1 MISNLSCLL
10 GHKRENVKCS
20 CLLHTQRYVIVGML
34 HLTLINPPYF
44 LKEEM
49 QAKQYFCE
57 EKSVIKEEDT
67 LFLDLIDQ
75 LTSQYTFVEFVG
87 FHKKAYNMKQVVTHR
102 RSFTSFSLLFCK
114 IISTYI
120 LILNVKILMDFR
132 EYKYSF
138 ERAILW
144 EQYPFK

>member
-1 MISNLSCLL
+1 
-10 GHKRENVKCS
+10 
-20 CLLHTQRYVIVGML
+20 ML

-75 LTSQYTFVEFVG
+75 
-87 FHKKAYNMKQVVTHR
+87 
-102 RSFTSFSLLFCK
+102 
-114 IISTYI
+114 I
-120 LILNVKILMDFR
+120 
-132 EYKYSF
+132 
-138 ERAILW
+138 
-144 EQYPFK
+144 